1 MIETS
6 HLLYG
11 VGAIAAIGLVITL
24 MIFAKRRARAVEHP
38 QQEQEIEAA
47 VSQDAA
53 MAELAIP
60 EEQAAVRADAT
71 LSDSGA
77 FAIHELIDML
87 VRSGDLDTAE
97 KWASNALRS
106 QPDHVEVA
114 VKLAGIYHQR
124 KKRNDFFAVVSE
136 HIIRHRDDI
145 DTGEWRKIEGM
156 MSDFSTAENARK

>member
-1 MIETS
+1 MIETN

-11 VGAIAAIGLVITL
+11 VAALAAISLVIIL
-24 MIFAKRRARAVEHP
+24 VIFVKRRARPVEHP
-38 QQEQEIEAA
+38 QREQEIKAS

-53 MAELAIP
+53 TAELAIP
-60 EEQAAVRADAT
+60 EEEAAVRADAA

-114 VKLAGIYHQR
+114 VKLAAIYHQR
-124 KKRNDFFAVVSE
+124 KKRNEFFAIVSE
-136 HIIRHRDDI
+136 HIITHRDDI

-156 MSDFSTAENARK
+156 MSDFSAAENARE

>member
-1 MIETS
+1 MLETD

-11 VGAIAAIGLVITL
+11 VGAIATISLVISL
-24 MIFAKRRARAVEHP
+24 MIFAKRRARTVEHP
-38 QQEQEIEAA
+38 QREQEIEAS

-53 MAELAIP
+53 MAELALS
-60 EEQAAVRADAT
+60 EEQAAIREDAA

-77 FAIHELIDML
+77 FAIHELVDML
-87 VRSGDLDTAE
+87 VRSGDLDSAE

-114 VKLAGIYHQR
+114 VTLAGIYHQR
-124 KKRNDFFAVVSE
+124 KKRNEFFAIVSE

-145 DTGEWRKIEGM
+145 DTDEWRKIERM
-156 MSDFSTAENARK
+156 MSDFSTAENARE

>member
-1 MIETS
+1 MIETDD
-6 HLLYG
+6 LLYA
-11 VGAIAAIGLVITL
+11 VGALAAISLVIIL

-38 QQEQEIEAA
+38 QREQEIEAS

-53 MAELAIP
+53 MAELALS
-60 EEQAAVRADAT
+60 EEQAAIRADAA

-77 FAIHELIDML
+77 SAIHELVDML
-87 VRSGDLDTAE
+87 VRSGDLDAAE

-114 VKLAGIYHQR
+114 VKLAAIYHQR
-124 KKRNDFFAVVSE
+124 KKRNEFFTIVSE
-136 HIIRHRDDI
+136 HIIRHRDDL